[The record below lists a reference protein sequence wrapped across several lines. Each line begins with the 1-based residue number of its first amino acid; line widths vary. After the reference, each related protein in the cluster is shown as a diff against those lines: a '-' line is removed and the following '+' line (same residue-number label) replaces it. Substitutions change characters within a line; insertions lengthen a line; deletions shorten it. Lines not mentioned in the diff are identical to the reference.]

1 MFFEKYSGLLGL
13 PDPLIIDSSLT
24 GINVP
29 NANTTGFTN
38 VWILTL
44 SNALAAS
51 IMALMILVGSLVG
64 SDLAPTAEWATLP
77 LALTICGT
85 AVGIVPA
92 TRVMQRLGRKHG
104 LWAFMGLGIIACA
117 MASLALELRSFSLFC
132 LAAILLGTT
141 NSALQQV
148 RFAAME
154 SVSPESAA
162 NAASLVM
169 LGGILAA
176 FVGPE
181 LAVLGAHMT
190 AVDYQGS
197 FWLGALSIACGA
209 MLLSAYKPV
218 QIEATSKPIAAGSLG
233 SIIRGPGFI
242 LAGASGAV
250 AFVVMSFVM
259 TATPISMHHTYG
271 HSLVDTKWVIQSHIA
286 AMFLPSLIAPLLFKW
301 LGIRGLMLAGLT
313 CYGATIGIGYFDMS
327 VNGFWLQLVLLGVGW
342 NFLFVAGTALLP
354 TSYKAS
360 DRFKAQAFND
370 SMVFSLQALA
380 SLSAGWALN
389 LISWQQMLLLCLI
402 PIGVMLV
409 ALIWD
414 LAGAARA
421 ERAAKTL

>member
-1 MFFEKYSGLLGL
+1 MQ
-13 PDPLIIDSSLT
+13 I
-24 GINVP
+24 
-29 NANTTGFTN
+29 TTSNGFTN
-38 VWILTL
+38 VWVLTL

-64 SDLAPTAEWATLP
+64 SELAPAAEWATLP

-85 AVGIVPA
+85 AAGIVPA
-92 TRVMQRLGRKHG
+92 TAVMQRLGRKHG
-104 LWAFMGLGIIACA
+104 LWAFMGLGMIACA
-117 MASLALELRSFSLFC
+117 MASIALGLRSFSLFC
-132 LAAILLGTT
+132 LASVLLGTT

-154 SVSPESAA
+154 SVAPESSAS
-162 NAASLVM
+162 AASIVM

-209 MLLSAYKPV
+209 LLLSIYKPA
-218 QIEATSKPIAAGSLG
+218 QIETTSKFIAAGSLRT
-233 SIIRGPGFI
+233 ILRGRGFV
-242 LAGASGAV
+242 LSVASGAV

-259 TATPISMHHTYG
+259 TGTPISMHHTYG

-301 LGIRGLMLAGLT
+301 LGIRGLMTAGLG
-313 CYGATIGIGYFDMS
+313 CYGTTIGIGYYDIS

-354 TSYKAS
+354 TSYKES

-370 SMVFSLQALA
+370 STVFSLQALA

-389 LISWQQMLLLCLI
+389 LISWQQMLLLCTI
-402 PIGVMLV
+402 PISLMLLV
-409 ALIWD
+409 LVWD
-414 LAGAARA
+414 LTDAN
-421 ERAAKTL
+421 RAAKATREAH

>member
-1 MFFEKYSGLLGL
+1 MQ
-13 PDPLIIDSSLT
+13 IT
-24 GINVP
+24 T
-29 NANTTGFTN
+29 ANGFTN

-64 SDLAPTAEWATLP
+64 SELAPAAEWATLP

-85 AVGIVPA
+85 AAGIVPA
-92 TRVMQRLGRKHG
+92 TAVMQRLGRKHG
-104 LWAFMGLGIIACA
+104 LWAFMGLGMIACA
-117 MASLALELRSFSLFC
+117 MASIALELRSFSLFC
-132 LAAILLGTT
+132 LASVLLGTT

-154 SVSPESAA
+154 SVAPESGAS
-162 NAASLVM
+162 AASIVM

-209 MLLSAYKPV
+209 LLLSIYKPA
-218 QIEATSKPIAAGSLG
+218 QIETTSKPIAAGSLRT
-233 SIIRGPGFI
+233 ILRGRGFV
-242 LAGASGAV
+242 LSVASGAV

-259 TATPISMHHTYG
+259 TGTPISMHHTYG

-301 LGIRGLMLAGLT
+301 LGIRGLMTAGLA
-313 CYGATIGIGYFDMS
+313 CYGTTIGIGYYDIS

-354 TSYKAS
+354 TSYKES

-370 SMVFSLQALA
+370 STVFSLQALA

-389 LISWQQMLLLCLI
+389 LISWQQMLLLCTI
-402 PIGVMLV
+402 PISLMLLV
-409 ALIWD
+409 LVWD
-414 LAGAARA
+414 LTDAN
-421 ERAAKTL
+421 RAAKATREAH

>member
-1 MFFEKYSGLLGL
+1 MQ
-13 PDPLIIDSSLT
+13 
-24 GINVP
+24 
-29 NANTTGFTN
+29 NTTANGFTN
-38 VWILTL
+38 VWVLTL

-64 SDLAPTAEWATLP
+64 SDLAPAAEWATLP

-85 AVGIVPA
+85 AAGIVPA
-92 TRVMQRLGRKHG
+92 TRAMQYLGRKRA
-104 LWAFMGLGIIACA
+104 LWTFMGLGIIACA
-117 MASLALELRSFSLFC
+117 MASIALEQRSFSLFC
-132 LAAILLGTT
+132 LAAVLLGST

-154 SVSPESAA
+154 SVAPESGAS
-162 NAASLVM
+162 AASIVM

-197 FWLGALSIACGA
+197 FWLGALSIVCGA
-209 MLLSAYKPV
+209 LLLSAYKPA
-218 QIEATSKPIAAGSLG
+218 QIETTSKPIAAGSLRT
-233 SIIRGPGFI
+233 ILRGRGFI
-242 LAGASGAV
+242 LSVASGAV

-259 TATPISMHHTYG
+259 TGTPISMHHTYG

-301 LGIRGLMLAGLT
+301 LGIRGLMVAGLA
-313 CYGATIGIGYFDMS
+313 CYGTTIGIGYYDIS

-354 TSYKAS
+354 TSYKES

-370 SMVFSLQALA
+370 STVFSLQALA

-389 LISWQQMLLLCLI
+389 LISWQQMLLLCTL
-402 PIGVMLV
+402 PISLMLL

-414 LAGAARA
+414 LTAANRAARA
-421 ERAAKTL
+421 TR

>member
-1 MFFEKYSGLLGL
+1 MQN
-13 PDPLIIDSSLT
+13 T
-24 GINVP
+24 G
-29 NANTTGFTN
+29 ANGFTN

-64 SDLAPTAEWATLP
+64 SDLAPAAEWATLP

-85 AVGIVPA
+85 AAGIVPA
-92 TRVMQRLGRKHG
+92 TRTMQYLGRKRG

-117 MASLALELRSFSLFC
+117 IASLALEQRSFSLFC
-132 LAAILLGTT
+132 VAAVLLGAT

-154 SVSPESAA
+154 SVAPESAA
-162 NAASLVM
+162 SAASLVM

-181 LAVLGAHMT
+181 LAVLGANMT

-197 FWLGALSIACGA
+197 FWLGALSIVFGGL
-209 MLLSAYKPV
+209 LLSAYKPA
-218 QIEATSKPIAAGSLG
+218 QIEITSAPTAVGSLRTLV
-233 SIIRGPGFI
+233 RGPGFI
-242 LAGASGAV
+242 LAVASGAV

-259 TATPISMHHTYG
+259 TGTPISMHHTYG

-301 LGIRGLMLAGLT
+301 LGIRGLMVAGLV
-313 CYGATIGIGYFDMS
+313 CYGATIGIGYFDIS

-354 TSYKAS
+354 TSYKES

-370 SMVFSLQALA
+370 STVFSLQAMA

-402 PIGVMLV
+402 PIAVMLL
-409 ALIWD
+409 ALAWD
-414 LAGAARA
+414 ASRA
-421 ERAAKTL
+421 IRTPLED

>member
-1 MFFEKYSGLLGL
+1 MQ
-13 PDPLIIDSSLT
+13 
-24 GINVP
+24 
-29 NANTTGFTN
+29 NTTANGFTN
-38 VWILTL
+38 VWVLTL

-64 SDLAPTAEWATLP
+64 SDLAPAAEWATLP

-92 TRVMQRLGRKHG
+92 TRAMQYLGRKRA
-104 LWAFMGLGIIACA
+104 LWTFMGLGIIACA
-117 MASLALELRSFSLFC
+117 MASIALEQRSFSLFC
-132 LAAILLGTT
+132 LAAVLLGTT

-154 SVSPESAA
+154 SVAPESGAS
-162 NAASLVM
+162 AASIVM

-197 FWLGALSIACGA
+197 FWLGALSIVCGA
-209 MLLSAYKPV
+209 LLLSAYKPA
-218 QIEATSKPIAAGSLG
+218 QIETTSKPIAAGSLRT
-233 SIIRGPGFI
+233 ILRGRGFI
-242 LAGASGAV
+242 LSVASGAV

-259 TATPISMHHTYG
+259 TGTPISMHHTYG

-301 LGIRGLMLAGLT
+301 LGIRGLMVAGLACCGT
-313 CYGATIGIGYFDMS
+313 TIGIGYYDIS

-354 TSYKAS
+354 TSYQES

-370 SMVFSLQALA
+370 STVFSLQALA

-389 LISWQQMLLLCLI
+389 LISWQQMLLLCTL
-402 PIGVMLV
+402 PISLMLL

-414 LAGAARA
+414 LTAANRAARA
-421 ERAAKTL
+421 TR

>member
-1 MFFEKYSGLLGL
+1 MQ
-13 PDPLIIDSSLT
+13 
-24 GINVP
+24 
-29 NANTTGFTN
+29 NTTANGFTN
-38 VWILTL
+38 VWVLTL

-64 SDLAPTAEWATLP
+64 SDLAPAAEWATLP

-92 TRVMQRLGRKHG
+92 TRVMQRLGRKQG
-104 LWAFMGLGIIACA
+104 LWAFMGLGLIACA
-117 MASLALELRSFSLFC
+117 MASLALEQRSFSLFC
-132 LAAILLGTT
+132 LAAVLLGTT

-154 SVSPESAA
+154 SVAPASGASAA
-162 NAASLVM
+162 SIVM

-197 FWLGALSIACGA
+197 FWLGALSIAVGA
-209 MLLSAYKPV
+209 ILLSAYKPV
-218 QIEATSKPIAAGSLG
+218 QVETTNKPTAAGSLRD
-233 SIIRGPGFI
+233 IVRGRGFI
-242 LAGASGAV
+242 LAVASGAV

-259 TATPISMHHTYG
+259 TGTPISMHHTYG

-286 AMFLPSLIAPLLFKW
+286 AMFLPSLIAPLLFRW
-301 LGIRGLMLAGLT
+301 LGIRGLMVAGLA
-313 CYGATIGIGYFDMS
+313 CYAATIAIGYFDIS

-354 TSYKAS
+354 TSYKES

-370 SMVFSLQALA
+370 STVFSLQALA

-389 LISWQQMLLLCLI
+389 LISWQQMLLLCLV
-402 PIGVMLV
+402 PISLMLL

-414 LAGAARA
+414 LTREARVKRTA
-421 ERAAKTL
+421 RML

>member
-1 MFFEKYSGLLGL
+1 MQ
-13 PDPLIIDSSLT
+13 IT
-24 GINVP
+24 T
-29 NANTTGFTN
+29 ANGFTN

-64 SDLAPTAEWATLP
+64 SELAPAAEWATLP

-85 AVGIVPA
+85 AAGIVPA
-92 TRVMQRLGRKHG
+92 TAVMQRLGRKHG
-104 LWAFMGLGIIACA
+104 LWAFMGLGMIACA
-117 MASLALELRSFSLFC
+117 MASIALGLRSFSLFC
-132 LAAILLGTT
+132 LASVLLGTT

-154 SVSPESAA
+154 SVAPESGAS
-162 NAASLVM
+162 AASIVM

-209 MLLSAYKPV
+209 LLLSIYKPA
-218 QIEATSKPIAAGSLG
+218 QIETTSKLIAAGSLRT
-233 SIIRGPGFI
+233 ILRGRGFV
-242 LAGASGAV
+242 LSVASGAV

-259 TATPISMHHTYG
+259 TGTPISMHHTYG

-301 LGIRGLMLAGLT
+301 LGIRGLMTAGLA
-313 CYGATIGIGYFDMS
+313 CYGTTIGIGYYDIS

-354 TSYKAS
+354 TSYKES

-370 SMVFSLQALA
+370 STVFSLQALA

-389 LISWQQMLLLCLI
+389 LISWQQMLLLCTI
-402 PIGVMLV
+402 PISLMLLV
-409 ALIWD
+409 LVWD
-414 LAGAARA
+414 LTDAN
-421 ERAAKTL
+421 RAAKATREAH

>member
-1 MFFEKYSGLLGL
+1 MQ
-13 PDPLIIDSSLT
+13 IT
-24 GINVP
+24 T
-29 NANTTGFTN
+29 ANGFTN

-64 SDLAPTAEWATLP
+64 SELAPAAEWATLP

-85 AVGIVPA
+85 AAGIVPA
-92 TRVMQRLGRKHG
+92 TAVMQRLGRKHG
-104 LWAFMGLGIIACA
+104 LWAFMGLGMIACA
-117 MASLALELRSFSLFC
+117 MASIALELRSFSLFC
-132 LAAILLGTT
+132 LASVLLGTT

-154 SVSPESAA
+154 SVAPESSAS
-162 NAASLVM
+162 AASIVM

-209 MLLSAYKPV
+209 LLLSIYKPA
-218 QIEATSKPIAAGSLG
+218 QIETTSKLIAAGSLRT
-233 SIIRGPGFI
+233 ILRGRGFV
-242 LAGASGAV
+242 LSVASGAV

-259 TATPISMHHTYG
+259 TGTPISMHHTYG

-301 LGIRGLMLAGLT
+301 LGIRGLMTAGLA
-313 CYGATIGIGYFDMS
+313 CYGTTIGIGYYDIS

-354 TSYKAS
+354 TSYKES

-370 SMVFSLQALA
+370 STVFSLQALA

-389 LISWQQMLLLCLI
+389 LISWQQMLLLCTI
-402 PIGVMLV
+402 PISLMLLV
-409 ALIWD
+409 LVWD
-414 LAGAARA
+414 LTDAN
-421 ERAAKTL
+421 RAAKATREAH

>member
-1 MFFEKYSGLLGL
+1 MQ
-13 PDPLIIDSSLT
+13 
-24 GINVP
+24 
-29 NANTTGFTN
+29 NTTANGFTN
-38 VWILTL
+38 VWVLTL

-64 SDLAPTAEWATLP
+64 SDLAPAAEWATLP

-85 AVGIVPA
+85 AAGIVPA
-92 TRVMQRLGRKHG
+92 TRAMQYLGRKRA
-104 LWAFMGLGIIACA
+104 LWTFMGLGIIACA
-117 MASLALELRSFSLFC
+117 MASIALEQRSFSLFC
-132 LAAILLGTT
+132 LAAVLLGTT

-154 SVSPESAA
+154 SVAPESGAS
-162 NAASLVM
+162 AASIVM

-197 FWLGALSIACGA
+197 FWLGALSIVCGA
-209 MLLSAYKPV
+209 LLLSAYKPA
-218 QIEATSKPIAAGSLG
+218 QIETTSKPIAAGSLRT
-233 SIIRGPGFI
+233 ILRGRGFI
-242 LAGASGAV
+242 LSVASGAV

-259 TATPISMHHTYG
+259 TGTPISMHHTYG

-301 LGIRGLMLAGLT
+301 LGIRGLMVAGLA
-313 CYGATIGIGYFDMS
+313 CYGTTIGIGYYDIS

-354 TSYKAS
+354 TSYKES

-370 SMVFSLQALA
+370 STVFSLQALA

-389 LISWQQMLLLCLI
+389 LISWQQMLLLCTL
-402 PIGVMLV
+402 PISLMLL

-414 LAGAARA
+414 LTAANRAARA
-421 ERAAKTL
+421 TR

>member
-1 MFFEKYSGLLGL
+1 MQ
-13 PDPLIIDSSLT
+13 
-24 GINVP
+24 
-29 NANTTGFTN
+29 NTTANGFTN
-38 VWILTL
+38 VWVLTL

-64 SDLAPTAEWATLP
+64 SDLAPAAEWATLP

-92 TRVMQRLGRKHG
+92 TRAMQYLGRKRA
-104 LWAFMGLGIIACA
+104 LWTFMGLGIIACA
-117 MASLALELRSFSLFC
+117 MASIALEQRSFSLFC
-132 LAAILLGTT
+132 LAAVLLGTT

-154 SVSPESAA
+154 SVAPESGAS
-162 NAASLVM
+162 AASIVM

-197 FWLGALSIACGA
+197 FWLGALSIVCGA
-209 MLLSAYKPV
+209 LLLSAYKPA
-218 QIEATSKPIAAGSLG
+218 QIETTSKPIAAGSLRT
-233 SIIRGPGFI
+233 ILRGRGFI
-242 LAGASGAV
+242 LSVASGAV

-259 TATPISMHHTYG
+259 TGTPISMHHTYG
-271 HSLVDTKWVIQSHIA
+271 HSLSDTKWVIQSHIA

-301 LGIRGLMLAGLT
+301 LGIRGLMVAGLA
-313 CYGATIGIGYFDMS
+313 CYGTTIGIGYYDIS

-354 TSYKAS
+354 TSYKES

-370 SMVFSLQALA
+370 STVFSLQALA

-389 LISWQQMLLLCLI
+389 LISWQQMLLLCTL
-402 PIGVMLV
+402 PISLMLL

-414 LAGAARA
+414 LTAANRAARA
-421 ERAAKTL
+421 TR

>member
-1 MFFEKYSGLLGL
+1 MQ
-13 PDPLIIDSSLT
+13 IT
-24 GINVP
+24 T
-29 NANTTGFTN
+29 ANGFTN

-64 SDLAPTAEWATLP
+64 SELAPAAEWATLP

-85 AVGIVPA
+85 AAGIVPA
-92 TRVMQRLGRKHG
+92 TAVMQRLGRKHG
-104 LWAFMGLGIIACA
+104 LWAFMGLGMIACA
-117 MASLALELRSFSLFC
+117 MASIALELRSFSLFC
-132 LAAILLGTT
+132 LASVLLGTT

-154 SVSPESAA
+154 SVAPESGAS
-162 NAASLVM
+162 AASIVM

-209 MLLSAYKPV
+209 LLLSIYKPA
-218 QIEATSKPIAAGSLG
+218 QIETTSKLIAAGSLRT
-233 SIIRGPGFI
+233 ILRGRGFV
-242 LAGASGAV
+242 LSVASGAV

-259 TATPISMHHTYG
+259 TGTPISMHHTYG

-301 LGIRGLMLAGLT
+301 LGIRGLMTAGLA
-313 CYGATIGIGYFDMS
+313 CYGTTIGIGYYDIS

-354 TSYKAS
+354 TSYKES

-370 SMVFSLQALA
+370 STVFSLQALA

-389 LISWQQMLLLCLI
+389 LISWQQMLLLCTI
-402 PIGVMLV
+402 PISLMLLV
-409 ALIWD
+409 LVWD
-414 LAGAARA
+414 LTDAN
-421 ERAAKTL
+421 RAAKATREAH

>member
-1 MFFEKYSGLLGL
+1 
-13 PDPLIIDSSLT
+13 
-24 GINVP
+24 
-29 NANTTGFTN
+29 
-38 VWILTL
+38 
-44 SNALAAS
+44 
-51 IMALMILVGSLVG
+51 MILVGSLVG
-64 SDLAPTAEWATLP
+64 SDLAPAAEWATLP

-85 AVGIVPA
+85 AAGIVPA
-92 TRVMQRLGRKHG
+92 TRVMQRLGRKWG

-117 MASLALELRSFSLFC
+117 MASLALEQRSFSLFC
-132 LAAILLGTT
+132 LAAVLLGTT

-154 SVSPESAA
+154 SVAPEFGASAA
-162 NAASLVM
+162 SIVM

-197 FWLGALSIACGA
+197 FWLGALSIVCGA
-209 MLLSAYKPV
+209 LLLGAYKPA
-218 QIEATSKPIAAGSLG
+218 QIEATSKPIAAGSLKT
-233 SIIRGPGFI
+233 ILRGRGFV
-242 LAGASGAV
+242 LAVASGAV

-259 TATPISMHHTYG
+259 TGTPISMHHTYG

-286 AMFLPSLIAPLLFKW
+286 AMFLPSLIAPLLFRW
-301 LGIRGLMLAGLT
+301 LGIRGLMAAGLA
-313 CYGATIGIGYFDMS
+313 CYGATIGIGYYDIS

-354 TSYKAS
+354 TSYKES

-370 SMVFSLQALA
+370 STVFSLQALA

-389 LISWQQMLLLCLI
+389 LISWQQMLLLCTI
-402 PIGVMLV
+402 PISLMLL
-409 ALIWD
+409 ALVWD
-414 LAGAARA
+414 LTRSARFSG
-421 ERAAKTL
+421 EGH

>member
-1 MFFEKYSGLLGL
+1 MQ
-13 PDPLIIDSSLT
+13 I
-24 GINVP
+24 
-29 NANTTGFTN
+29 TTSNGFTN
-38 VWILTL
+38 VWVLTL

-64 SDLAPTAEWATLP
+64 SELAPAAEWATLP

-85 AVGIVPA
+85 AAGIVPA
-92 TRVMQRLGRKHG
+92 TAVMQRLGRKHG
-104 LWAFMGLGIIACA
+104 LWAFMGLGMIACA
-117 MASLALELRSFSLFC
+117 MASIALGLRSFSLFC
-132 LAAILLGTT
+132 LASVLLGTT

-154 SVSPESAA
+154 SVAPESGAS
-162 NAASLVM
+162 AASIVM

-209 MLLSAYKPV
+209 LLLSIYKPA
-218 QIEATSKPIAAGSLG
+218 QIETTSKFIAAGSLRT
-233 SIIRGPGFI
+233 ILRGRGFV
-242 LAGASGAV
+242 LSVASGAV

-259 TATPISMHHTYG
+259 TGTPISMHHTYG
-271 HSLVDTKWVIQSHIA
+271 HSLVDTKWVIQSHIV

-301 LGIRGLMLAGLT
+301 LGIRGLMVAGLA
-313 CYGATIGIGYFDMS
+313 CYGITIGIGYYDIS

-354 TSYKAS
+354 SSHKES

-370 SMVFSLQALA
+370 STVFSLQALA

-389 LISWQQMLLLCLI
+389 LISWQQMLLLCTI
-402 PIGVMLV
+402 PISLMLL
-409 ALIWD
+409 ALAWD
-414 LAGAARA
+414 RIRGDRK
-421 ERAAKTL
+421 EV

>member
-1 MFFEKYSGLLGL
+1 MQ
-13 PDPLIIDSSLT
+13 IT
-24 GINVP
+24 T
-29 NANTTGFTN
+29 ANGFTN

-64 SDLAPTAEWATLP
+64 SELAPAAEWATLP

-85 AVGIVPA
+85 AAGIVPA
-92 TRVMQRLGRKHG
+92 TAVMQRLGRKHG
-104 LWAFMGLGIIACA
+104 LWAFMGLGMIACA
-117 MASLALELRSFSLFC
+117 MASIALELRSFSLFC
-132 LAAILLGTT
+132 LASVLLGTT

-154 SVSPESAA
+154 SVAPESGAS
-162 NAASLVM
+162 AASIVM

-181 LAVLGAHMT
+181 LVVLGAHMT

-209 MLLSAYKPV
+209 LLLSIYKPV
-218 QIEATSKPIAAGSLG
+218 QIETTSKPIAAGSLRT
-233 SIIRGPGFI
+233 ILRGRGFV
-242 LAGASGAV
+242 LSVASGAV
-250 AFVVMSFVM
+250 AFMVMSFVM
-259 TATPISMHHTYG
+259 TGTPISMHNTYG

-301 LGIRGLMLAGLT
+301 LGIRGLMVAGLA
-313 CYGATIGIGYFDMS
+313 CYGATIGFGYYDIS

-354 TSYKAS
+354 TSYKES

-370 SMVFSLQALA
+370 STVFSLQALA

-389 LISWQQMLLLCLI
+389 LISWQQMLLLCTI
-402 PIGVMLV
+402 PISLMLLV
-409 ALIWD
+409 LVWD
-414 LAGAARA
+414 LNDANRAARA
-421 ERAAKTL
+421 TRGAH

>member
-1 MFFEKYSGLLGL
+1 MQ
-13 PDPLIIDSSLT
+13 
-24 GINVP
+24 
-29 NANTTGFTN
+29 NTTANGFTN
-38 VWILTL
+38 VWVLTL

-64 SDLAPTAEWATLP
+64 SDLAPAAEWATLP

-92 TRVMQRLGRKHG
+92 TRAMQYLGRKRA
-104 LWAFMGLGIIACA
+104 LWTFMGLGIIACA
-117 MASLALELRSFSLFC
+117 MASIALEQRSFSLFC
-132 LAAILLGTT
+132 LAAVLLGTT

-154 SVSPESAA
+154 SVAPESGAS
-162 NAASLVM
+162 AASIVM

-197 FWLGALSIACGA
+197 FWLGALSIVCGA
-209 MLLSAYKPV
+209 LLLSVYKPA
-218 QIEATSKPIAAGSLG
+218 QIETTSKPIAAGSLRT
-233 SIIRGPGFI
+233 ILRGRGFI
-242 LAGASGAV
+242 LSVASGAV

-259 TATPISMHHTYG
+259 TGTPISMHHTYG
-271 HSLVDTKWVIQSHIA
+271 HSLSDTKWVIQSHIA

-301 LGIRGLMLAGLT
+301 LGIRGLMVAGLA
-313 CYGATIGIGYFDMS
+313 CYGTTIGIGYYDIS

-354 TSYKAS
+354 TSYKES

-370 SMVFSLQALA
+370 STVFSLQALA

-389 LISWQQMLLLCLI
+389 LISWQQMLLLCTL
-402 PIGVMLV
+402 PISLMLL

-414 LAGAARA
+414 LTAANRAARA
-421 ERAAKTL
+421 TR

>member
-1 MFFEKYSGLLGL
+1 VQN
-13 PDPLIIDSSLT
+13 IT
-24 GINVP
+24 
-29 NANTTGFTN
+29 ANGFKN

-64 SDLAPTAEWATLP
+64 SDLAPAAEWATLP

-92 TRVMQRLGRKHG
+92 TRVMQRLGRKQG
-104 LWAFMGLGIIACA
+104 LWAFMGLGLIACA
-117 MASLALELRSFSLFC
+117 MASLALEQRSFSLFC
-132 LAAILLGTT
+132 LAAVLLGTT

-154 SVSPESAA
+154 SVAPASGASAA
-162 NAASLVM
+162 SIVM

-181 LAVLGAHMT
+181 LAVLGAHIT
-190 AVDYQGS
+190 VVDYQGS
-197 FWLGALSIACGA
+197 FWLGALSIAFGA
-209 MLLSAYKPV
+209 ILLSAYKPV
-218 QIEATSKPIAAGSLG
+218 QVETTNKPKAAGSLRD
-233 SIIRGPGFI
+233 IIRGRGFI
-242 LAGASGAV
+242 LAVASGAV

-286 AMFLPSLIAPLLFKW
+286 AMFLPSLIAPLLFRW
-301 LGIRGLMLAGLT
+301 LGIKGLMVAGLA
-313 CYGATIGIGYFDMS
+313 CYAATIAIGYFDIS

-354 TSYKAS
+354 TSYKES

-370 SMVFSLQALA
+370 STVFSLQALA

-389 LISWQQMLLLCLI
+389 LISWQQMLLLCTI
-402 PIGVMLV
+402 PISLMLL
-409 ALIWD
+409 ALVWD
-414 LAGAARA
+414 ATRA
-421 ERAAKTL
+421 SREES

>member
-1 MFFEKYSGLLGL
+1 MQ
-13 PDPLIIDSSLT
+13 
-24 GINVP
+24 
-29 NANTTGFTN
+29 NTTANGFTN
-38 VWILTL
+38 VWVLTL

-64 SDLAPTAEWATLP
+64 SDLAPAAEWATLP

-92 TRVMQRLGRKHG
+92 TRAMQYLGRKRA
-104 LWAFMGLGIIACA
+104 LWTFMGLGIIACA
-117 MASLALELRSFSLFC
+117 MASIALEQRSFSLFC
-132 LAAILLGTT
+132 LAAVLLGST

-154 SVSPESAA
+154 SVAPESGAS
-162 NAASLVM
+162 AASIVM

-197 FWLGALSIACGA
+197 FWLGALSIVCGA
-209 MLLSAYKPV
+209 LLLSAYKPA
-218 QIEATSKPIAAGSLG
+218 QIETTSKPIAAGSLRT
-233 SIIRGPGFI
+233 ILRGRGFI
-242 LAGASGAV
+242 LSVASGAV

-259 TATPISMHHTYG
+259 TGTPISMHHTYG

-301 LGIRGLMLAGLT
+301 LGIRGLMVAGLA
-313 CYGATIGIGYFDMS
+313 CYGTTIGIGYYDIS

-354 TSYKAS
+354 TSYQES

-370 SMVFSLQALA
+370 STVFSLQALA

-389 LISWQQMLLLCLI
+389 LISWQQMLLLCTL
-402 PIGVMLV
+402 PISLMLL

-414 LAGAARA
+414 LTAANRAARA
-421 ERAAKTL
+421 TR

>member
-1 MFFEKYSGLLGL
+1 MQNSNANGF
-13 PDPLIIDSSLT
+13 
-24 GINVP
+24 INVW
-29 NANTTGFTN
+29 
-38 VWILTL
+38 VLTL

-64 SDLAPTAEWATLP
+64 SDLAPAAEWATLP

-85 AVGIVPA
+85 AAGIVPA
-92 TRVMQRLGRKHG
+92 TRVMQRLGRKWG

-117 MASLALELRSFSLFC
+117 MASLALEQRSFSLFC
-132 LAAILLGTT
+132 LAAVLLGTT

-154 SVSPESAA
+154 SVAPESGAS
-162 NAASLVM
+162 AASIVM

-197 FWLGALSIACGA
+197 FWLGALSIVCGA
-209 MLLSAYKPV
+209 LLLGAYKPA
-218 QIEATSKPIAAGSLG
+218 QIEATSKPIAAGSLKTILR
-233 SIIRGPGFI
+233 SRGFV
-242 LAGASGAV
+242 LAVASGAV
-250 AFVVMSFVM
+250 AFIVMSFVM
-259 TATPISMHHTYG
+259 TGTPISMHHTYG
-271 HSLVDTKWVIQSHIA
+271 HSLVDTKWVIQSHIV

-301 LGIRGLMLAGLT
+301 LGIRGLMVAGLA
-313 CYGATIGIGYFDMS
+313 CYGITIGIGYYDIS

-354 TSYKAS
+354 SSHKQS

-370 SMVFSLQALA
+370 STVFSLQALA

-389 LISWQQMLLLCLI
+389 LISWQQMLLLCTI
-402 PIGVMLV
+402 PISLMLL
-409 ALIWD
+409 ALAWD
-414 LAGAARA
+414 LIRG
-421 ERAAKTL
+421 ERKEV

>member
-1 MFFEKYSGLLGL
+1 MQ
-13 PDPLIIDSSLT
+13 
-24 GINVP
+24 
-29 NANTTGFTN
+29 NTTANGFTN
-38 VWILTL
+38 VWVLTL

-64 SDLAPTAEWATLP
+64 SDLAPAAEWATLP

-92 TRVMQRLGRKHG
+92 TRAMQYLGRKRA
-104 LWAFMGLGIIACA
+104 LWTFMGLGIIACA
-117 MASLALELRSFSLFC
+117 MASIALEQRSFSLFC
-132 LAAILLGTT
+132 LAAVLLGTT

-154 SVSPESAA
+154 SVAPESGAS
-162 NAASLVM
+162 AASIVM

-197 FWLGALSIACGA
+197 FWLGALSIVCGA
-209 MLLSAYKPV
+209 LLLSAYKPA
-218 QIEATSKPIAAGSLG
+218 QIETTSKPIAAGSLRT
-233 SIIRGPGFI
+233 ILRGRGFI
-242 LAGASGAV
+242 LSVASGAV

-259 TATPISMHHTYG
+259 TGTPISMHHTYG

-301 LGIRGLMLAGLT
+301 LGIRGLMVAGLA
-313 CYGATIGIGYFDMS
+313 CYGTTIGIGYYDIS

-354 TSYKAS
+354 TSYKES

-370 SMVFSLQALA
+370 STVFSLQALA

-389 LISWQQMLLLCLI
+389 LISWQQMLLLCTL
-402 PIGVMLV
+402 PISLMLL

-414 LAGAARA
+414 LTAANRAARA
-421 ERAAKTL
+421 TR

>member
-1 MFFEKYSGLLGL
+1 VQNR
-13 PDPLIIDSSLT
+13 T
-24 GINVP
+24 
-29 NANTTGFTN
+29 ANGFTN

-64 SDLAPTAEWATLP
+64 SDLAPAAEWATLP

-92 TRVMQRLGRKHG
+92 TRVMQRLGRKQG
-104 LWAFMGLGIIACA
+104 LWAFMGLGLIACA
-117 MASLALELRSFSLFC
+117 MASLALEQRSFSLFC
-132 LAAILLGTT
+132 LAAVLLGTT

-154 SVSPESAA
+154 SVAPESGAS
-162 NAASLVM
+162 AASIVM
-169 LGGILAA
+169 LGGIVAA

-197 FWLGALSIACGA
+197 FWLGALSIAFGA
-209 MLLSAYKPV
+209 ILLSAYEPV
-218 QIEATSKPIAAGSLG
+218 QVETTNKPIAAGSLRD
-233 SIIRGPGFI
+233 IVRGRGFI
-242 LAGASGAV
+242 LAVASGAV

-259 TATPISMHHTYG
+259 TGTPISMHHTYG

-286 AMFLPSLIAPLLFKW
+286 AMFLPSLIAPLLFRW
-301 LGIRGLMLAGLT
+301 LGIKGLMVAGLA
-313 CYGATIGIGYFDMS
+313 CYAATIAIGYFDIS

-354 TSYKAS
+354 TSYKES

-370 SMVFSLQALA
+370 STVFSLQALA

-389 LISWQQMLLLCLI
+389 LISWQQMLLLCTI
-402 PIGVMLV
+402 PISLMLL
-409 ALIWD
+409 ALVWD
-414 LAGAARA
+414 ATRA
-421 ERAAKTL
+421 SREES

>member
-1 MFFEKYSGLLGL
+1 MQ
-13 PDPLIIDSSLT
+13 
-24 GINVP
+24 
-29 NANTTGFTN
+29 NTTANGFTN

-64 SDLAPTAEWATLP
+64 SDLAPAAEWATLP

-85 AVGIVPA
+85 AAGIVPA
-92 TRVMQRLGRKHG
+92 TKVMQRLGRKQG

-117 MASLALELRSFSLFC
+117 IAIVALEQRSFSLFC
-132 LAAILLGTT
+132 LAAVLLGTT

-154 SVSPESAA
+154 SVAPESGAS
-162 NAASLVM
+162 AASIVM

-197 FWLGALSIACGA
+197 FWLGALSIACGG
-209 MLLSAYKPV
+209 LLLGAYKPAPLET
-218 QIEATSKPIAAGSLG
+218 ISKPIAAGSLRTILCG
-233 SIIRGPGFI
+233 HGFV
-242 LAGASGAV
+242 LAVASGAV

-259 TATPISMHHTYG
+259 TGTPISMHHTYG

-286 AMFLPSLIAPLLFKW
+286 AMFLPSLIAPLLFRW
-301 LGIRGLMLAGLT
+301 LGIRGLMAAGLA
-313 CYGATIGIGYFDMS
+313 CYGATIGIGYYDIS

-354 TSYKAS
+354 TSYKES

-370 SMVFSLQALA
+370 STVFSLQALA

-389 LISWQQMLLLCLI
+389 LISWQQMLLLCTI
-402 PIGVMLV
+402 PISLMLL
-409 ALIWD
+409 ALVWD
-414 LAGAARA
+414 LTRSARFSG
-421 ERAAKTL
+421 EGH

>member
-1 MFFEKYSGLLGL
+1 MQ
-13 PDPLIIDSSLT
+13 I
-24 GINVP
+24 
-29 NANTTGFTN
+29 TTSNGFTN
-38 VWILTL
+38 VWVLTL

-64 SDLAPTAEWATLP
+64 SELAPAAEWATLP

-85 AVGIVPA
+85 AAGIVPA
-92 TRVMQRLGRKHG
+92 TAVMQRLGRKHG
-104 LWAFMGLGIIACA
+104 LWAFMGLGMIACA
-117 MASLALELRSFSLFC
+117 MASIALGLRSFSLFC
-132 LAAILLGTT
+132 LASVLLGTT

-154 SVSPESAA
+154 SVAPESSAS
-162 NAASLVM
+162 AASIVM

-209 MLLSAYKPV
+209 LLLSIYKPA
-218 QIEATSKPIAAGSLG
+218 QIETTSKFIAAGSLRT
-233 SIIRGPGFI
+233 ILRGRGFV
-242 LAGASGAV
+242 LSVASGAV

-259 TATPISMHHTYG
+259 TGTPISMHHTYG
-271 HSLVDTKWVIQSHIA
+271 HSLVDTKWVIQSHIV

-301 LGIRGLMLAGLT
+301 LGIRGLMVAGLA
-313 CYGATIGIGYFDMS
+313 CYGITIGIGYYDIS

-354 TSYKAS
+354 SSHKES

-370 SMVFSLQALA
+370 STVFSLQALA

-389 LISWQQMLLLCLI
+389 LISWQQMLLLCTI
-402 PIGVMLV
+402 PISLMLL
-409 ALIWD
+409 ALAWD
-414 LAGAARA
+414 RIRGDRK
-421 ERAAKTL
+421 EV

>member
-1 MFFEKYSGLLGL
+1 MQ
-13 PDPLIIDSSLT
+13 
-24 GINVP
+24 
-29 NANTTGFTN
+29 NTTANGFTN
-38 VWILTL
+38 VWVLTL

-64 SDLAPTAEWATLP
+64 SDLAPAAEWATLP

-92 TRVMQRLGRKHG
+92 TRAMQYLGRKRA
-104 LWAFMGLGIIACA
+104 LWTFMGLGIIACA
-117 MASLALELRSFSLFC
+117 MASIALEQRSFSLFC
-132 LAAILLGTT
+132 LAAVLLGTT

-154 SVSPESAA
+154 SVAPESGAS
-162 NAASLVM
+162 AASIVM

-197 FWLGALSIACGA
+197 FWLGALSIVCGA
-209 MLLSAYKPV
+209 LLLSVYKPA
-218 QIEATSKPIAAGSLG
+218 QIETTSKPIAAGSLRT
-233 SIIRGPGFI
+233 ILRGRGFI
-242 LAGASGAV
+242 LSVASGAV

-259 TATPISMHHTYG
+259 TGTPISMHHTYG

-301 LGIRGLMLAGLT
+301 LGIRGLMVAGLA
-313 CYGATIGIGYFDMS
+313 CYGTTIGIGYYDIS

-354 TSYKAS
+354 TSYKES

-370 SMVFSLQALA
+370 STVFSLQALA

-389 LISWQQMLLLCLI
+389 LISWQQMLLLCTL
-402 PIGVMLV
+402 PISLMLL

-414 LAGAARA
+414 LTAANRAARA
-421 ERAAKTL
+421 TR

>member
-1 MFFEKYSGLLGL
+1 M
-13 PDPLIIDSSLT
+13 IDSSLT
-24 GINVP
+24 RINVQ
-29 NANTTGFTN
+29 NTAANGFAN
-38 VWILTL
+38 VWVLTL

-64 SDLAPTAEWATLP
+64 SDLAPAAEWATLP

-85 AVGIVPA
+85 AAGIVPA
-92 TRVMQRLGRKHG
+92 TRIMQRLGRKRG

-132 LAAILLGTT
+132 LTAILLGTT

-197 FWLGALSIACGA
+197 FWLGALSIVCGA
-209 MLLSAYKPV
+209 ILLSAYKPA

-233 SIIRGPGFI
+233 TILRGHGFI
-242 LAGASGAV
+242 LAVASGAV

-259 TATPISMHHTYG
+259 TGTPISMHHTYG

-301 LGIRGLMLAGLT
+301 LGTRGLMLAGLA
-313 CYGATIGIGYFDMS
+313 CYGATIGIGYFDIS

-354 TSYKAS
+354 TSYKES

-370 SMVFSLQALA
+370 STVFSLQALA

-389 LISWQQMLLLCLI
+389 LISWQQMLLLCLV
-402 PIGVMLV
+402 PISLMLLE
-409 ALIWD
+409 LIWD
-414 LAGAARA
+414 LTREARVKRTA
-421 ERAAKTL
+421 RVL

>member
-1 MFFEKYSGLLGL
+1 MQ
-13 PDPLIIDSSLT
+13 IT
-24 GINVP
+24 T
-29 NANTTGFTN
+29 ANGFTN

-64 SDLAPTAEWATLP
+64 SELAPAAEWATLP

-85 AVGIVPA
+85 AAGIVPA
-92 TRVMQRLGRKHG
+92 TAVMQRLGRKHG
-104 LWAFMGLGIIACA
+104 LWAFMGLGMIACA
-117 MASLALELRSFSLFC
+117 MASIALELRSFSLFC
-132 LAAILLGTT
+132 LASVLLGTT

-154 SVSPESAA
+154 SVAPESGAS
-162 NAASLVM
+162 AASIVM

-209 MLLSAYKPV
+209 LLLSIYKPA
-218 QIEATSKPIAAGSLG
+218 QIETTSKLIAAGSLRT
-233 SIIRGPGFI
+233 ILRGRGFV
-242 LAGASGAV
+242 LSVASGAV

-259 TATPISMHHTYG
+259 TGTPISMHHTYG

-301 LGIRGLMLAGLT
+301 LGIRGLMTAGLA
-313 CYGATIGIGYFDMS
+313 CYGATIGIGYYDIS

-354 TSYKAS
+354 TSYKES

-370 SMVFSLQALA
+370 STVFSLQALA

-389 LISWQQMLLLCLI
+389 LISWQQMLLLCTI
-402 PIGVMLV
+402 PISLMLLV
-409 ALIWD
+409 LVWD
-414 LAGAARA
+414 LTDAN
-421 ERAAKTL
+421 RAAKATREAH

>member
-1 MFFEKYSGLLGL
+1 MQNSNANGF
-13 PDPLIIDSSLT
+13 
-24 GINVP
+24 INVW
-29 NANTTGFTN
+29 
-38 VWILTL
+38 VLTL

-64 SDLAPTAEWATLP
+64 SDLAPAAEWATLP

-85 AVGIVPA
+85 AAGIVPA
-92 TRVMQRLGRKHG
+92 TRVMQRLGRKWG

-117 MASLALELRSFSLFC
+117 MASLALEQRSFSLFC
-132 LAAILLGTT
+132 LAAVLLGTT

-154 SVSPESAA
+154 SVAPESGAS
-162 NAASLVM
+162 AASIVM

-181 LAVLGAHMT
+181 LAVLGTHMT

-197 FWLGALSIACGA
+197 FWLGALSIVCGA
-209 MLLSAYKPV
+209 LLLGAYKPA
-218 QIEATSKPIAAGSLG
+218 QIEATSKPIAAGSLKT
-233 SIIRGPGFI
+233 ILRGRGFV
-242 LAGASGAV
+242 LAVASGAV

-259 TATPISMHHTYG
+259 TGTPISMHHTYG
-271 HSLVDTKWVIQSHIA
+271 HSLVDTKWVIQSHIV

-301 LGIRGLMLAGLT
+301 LGIRGLMVAGLA
-313 CYGATIGIGYFDMS
+313 CYGITIGIGYYDIS

-354 TSYKAS
+354 SSHKQS

-370 SMVFSLQALA
+370 STVFSLQALA

-389 LISWQQMLLLCLI
+389 LISWQQMLLLCTI
-402 PIGVMLV
+402 PISLMLL
-409 ALIWD
+409 ALAWD
-414 LAGAARA
+414 LIRG
-421 ERAAKTL
+421 ERKEA